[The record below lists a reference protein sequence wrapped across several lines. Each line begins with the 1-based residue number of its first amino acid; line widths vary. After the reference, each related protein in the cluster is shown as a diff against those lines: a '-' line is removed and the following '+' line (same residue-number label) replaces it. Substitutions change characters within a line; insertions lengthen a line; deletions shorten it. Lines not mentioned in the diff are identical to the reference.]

1 MGDMRVRFT
10 LFPVK
15 QRTILPIN
23 YTYFL
28 TGLIYSIIGASSMD
42 YSRFLHDRGYRLDA
56 TSAKGFKLFTYSMLM
71 GRTRVLGDRIAFEQ
85 TPVEWLISSPVNEF
99 VQHLVN
105 GTFEKGQEVAIG
117 REGEQARFLIEQIE
131 TLPPP
136 VFSRSMR
143 FTCLSPITASK
154 VEGLSADPDDT
165 GTLTCHYI
173 RPWEEGFSQA
183 IRDNLIRKYRLIT
196 GEEIAPSDFA
206 IRLDEAYVSRRNGRV
221 TKNINFKG
229 TNIIGFMAPFE
240 ASGDPRLIQAG
251 YEAGFGEKGSMGF
264 GMVREVSARSH
275 REEE

>member
-1 MGDMRVRFT
+1 
-10 LFPVK
+10 
-15 QRTILPIN
+15 
-23 YTYFL
+23 
-28 TGLIYSIIGASSMD
+28 MD

-56 TSAKGFKLFTYSMLM
+56 TSTKGFKLFTYSML
-71 GRTRVLGDRIAFEQ
+71 LGKAKVRGDHIAFEQ

-105 GTFEKGQEVAIG
+105 GAFEKGQEIAIG
-117 REGEQARFLIEQIE
+117 REGEQARFLIGQIE

-136 VFSRSMR
+136 VFSGTMR

-165 GTLTCHYI
+165 AVLACHYL

-183 IRDNLIRKYRLIT
+183 IRDNLLRKHKLVT
-196 GEEIAPSDFA
+196 GVEIAPTDFA
-206 IRLDEAYVSRRNGRV
+206 IRLDEAFVRRRNGRI

-264 GMVREVSARSH
+264 GMVREVLATGLRMKTV
-275 REEE
+275 RPLE